1 MKRYTVIVFNESGS
15 ISKYT
20 QDKKSIKAPFIIYTG
35 TDSLLQKCMLTKI
48 IQNICPQE
56 KYANM
61 L

>member
-1 MKRYTVIVFNESGS
+1 MKRYAVIVFNESGS
-15 ISKYT
+15 ILKYT

-56 KYANM
+56 K
-61 L
+61 